1 MGSWLHGTQSFFWKA
16 TKYSFGVLRG
26 TKKRYL
32 LPAVRSERMDTLAMT
47 EPGAG
52 SDVRGMNCSAE
63 LKGGDW
69 VENGIKHFISGADH
83 ADFIICL
90 VATGEEKTNKV

>member
-1 MGSWLHGTQSFFWKA
+1 
-16 TKYSFGVLRG
+16 
-26 TKKRYL
+26 
-32 LPAVRSERMDTLAMT
+32 MDTLAMT

-52 SDVRGMNCSAE
+52 SDVRGMDCSAE

-69 VENGIKHFISGADH
+69 VENGIKHFIFGADH
-83 ADFIICL
+83 ADFIICF